1 MDYFINL
8 KVDDFLKIQENMKGF
23 NKISKDTITEDIV
36 GLYRSYEEIF
46 REVGEELHYDLM
58 ELIDGNDYS

>member
-8 KVDDFLKIQENMKGF
+8 NVNDFLKIQENMKGF
-23 NKISKDTITEDIV
+23 NKLSKDTITDDIV

-58 ELIDGNDYS
+58 ELIDGNDYG

>member
-8 KVDDFLKIQENMKGF
+8 NVDDFLKIQENMKGF
-23 NKISKDTITEDIV
+23 NKISKDTINDDIV
-36 GLYRSYEEIF
+36 ELYRSYEEIF

-58 ELIDGNDYS
+58 ELIDGNYY